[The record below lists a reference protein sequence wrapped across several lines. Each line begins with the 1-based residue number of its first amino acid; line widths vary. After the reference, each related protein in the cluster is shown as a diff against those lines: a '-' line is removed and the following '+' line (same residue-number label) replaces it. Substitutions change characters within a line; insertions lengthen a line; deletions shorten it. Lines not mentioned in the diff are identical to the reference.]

1 MSPKVTRK
9 TSTFSITKGAM
20 IDDTY
25 TILSSW
31 DLERSLRE
39 NLSIAEQTNPIAASS
54 HTMLRDKLK
63 VLRRRLDPSGK
74 DRALTELT
82 KAGCSIDVWR
92 PLLLWHI
99 ARGEYLLWDFLTEWL
114 FERSD
119 EGALFVSP
127 EDLRGH
133 IRELPSKGVAAQSHW
148 TDSTVNKMTSALL
161 KMGEDFGLLKGG
173 RKREIAGY
181 TLPEPSTMYLLHAIR
196 DKEPS
201 SHAMINAGDWRI
213 FQMRPEDVEREL
225 VLLHQLGRLTYN
237 AAGSIVELELPE
249 DSALGY
255 ARRHMV

>member
-1 MSPKVTRK
+1 MQGWRSSVPQGDQKDIHLQHHQGCHDRRYLHHSQLLGPRK
-9 TSTFSITKGAM
+9 
-20 IDDTY
+20 
-25 TILSSW
+25 
-31 DLERSLRE
+31 EPQRE
-39 NLSIAEQTNPIAASS
+39 PLHSRADQP
-54 HTMLRDKLK
+54 DKLK

-255 ARRHMV
+255 ARRHIV